1 MGNGKIFVREKMSD
15 DTGNVNLNNGEN
27 FLTDRD
33 IKSVSLHERKKNIIK
48 SRCIVRGGKG

>member
-48 SRCIVRGGKG
+48 SRCFVRGGKR